1 MAAGSDGVNSAMES
15 KKEFNSGCELGG
27 GIQVERLE
35 NLEGTRFMLDLP
47 RKNTLMLMFL
57 LIWLTISDK
66 GKVGERDKG
75 TNFKPRVSKE
85 RVSLSNR
92 MEDKFVMAS
101 PFIRSFKIL
110 KRYLR
115 RVLLAEGYDMMVL

>member
-1 MAAGSDGVNSAMES
+1 M
-15 KKEFNSGCELGG
+15 
-27 GIQVERLE
+27 ERLE
-35 NLEGTRFMLDLP
+35 NLEGTRFMLDMP
-47 RKNTLMLMFL
+47 RKNILMLMFL

-75 TNFKPRVSKE
+75 TNFKPRVRRE

-115 RVLLAEGYDMMVL
+115 RVLLSEGYDMIEL